1 MLYSNLNQV
10 SGIFVIYYVSY
21 TYTTYRKLLSSSLI
35 LIYCA
40 HLNLRIKMK
49 NRSVNTVMVFMLL
62 MLSPM
67 LKAQEKIAADSLRQN
82 AVRVFIDCW
91 RCDMD
96 YIRRKIPYINYVRD
110 VKEAQV
116 YVLRTT
122 QSTGSGG
129 TEYTFTYTG
138 QKEFAGMNDT
148 LVYNSNP
155 DDTRDKTREGT
166 TRMLSLGLM
175 RYVART
181 PLFKEVEINH
191 LGVSEETEV
200 IDNWD
205 YWVFEL
211 EFDPEFELEESL
223 KSINW
228 DNSIKASRITHA
240 LKYEL
245 RADMSFRETKYTYED
260 TTYIRNRNSWSI
272 DNLIVGSISDHWS
285 AGLRADFTSS
295 TYRNLNSSLDIVPSV
310 EYNIFPYSESTR
322 RQLRILYGLGYSYN
336 NYIDTTIYNKM
347 EEHLFEQSLDLAY
360 QVQEKWGGINI
371 SLQASTYLHDLS
383 MNRIELDGFVS
394 IRIIKG
400 LSLMIRG
407 SVARISNQISLPKGG
422 LSEAD
427 ILLQLQELRTAYSLD
442 GGIGF
447 TYTFGS
453 IYNNIVN
460 PRFGSR
466 RRF

>member
-1 MLYSNLNQV
+1 MKLPFRISVLAYIIIIV
-10 SGIFVIYYVSY
+10 S
-21 TYTTYRKLLSSSLI
+21 
-35 LIYCA
+35 A
-40 HLNLRIKMK
+40 QMN
-49 NRSVNTVMVFMLL
+49 
-62 MLSPM
+62 
-67 LKAQEKIAADSLRQN
+67 AQEGSSADTLRQN

-96 YIRRKIPYINYVRD
+96 YIRREIPYVNYVRD

-129 TEYTFTYTG
+129 TEYTFTYVG
-138 QKEFAGMNDT
+138 QEEFEGMNDT
-148 LVYNSNP
+148 LIYHSNP
-155 DDTRDKTREGT
+155 DDTSDRTREGT
-166 TRMLSLGLM
+166 TKMLSMGLM

-181 PLFKEVEINH
+181 PLFNELEIKH
-191 LGVSEETEV
+191 LGISEEDEV
-200 IDNWD
+200 IDKWN

-228 DNSIKASRITHA
+228 DNSISASRITHA
-240 LKYEL
+240 LKYEF
-245 RADMSFRETKYTYED
+245 RADMRFRETKYSYED
-260 TTYIRNRNSWSI
+260 TTYIRDRKTWSI
-272 DNLIVGSISDHWS
+272 DNLIVGSISEHWS
-285 AGLRADFTSS
+285 AGLRADLSS
-295 TYRNLNSSLDIVPSV
+295 TTYRNLRSSLDIIPSV

-322 RQLRILYGLGYSYN
+322 RQLRMLYGIGYSYN
-336 NYIDTTIYNKM
+336 NYIDTTIYGKK
-347 EEHLFEQSLDLAY
+347 EEHLFEQSLDVAY
-360 QVQEKWGGINI
+360 QVQEKWGQINI
-371 SLQASTYLHDLS
+371 SLEASSYLHDMS
-383 MNRIELDGFVS
+383 KNRIELDGFVS

-400 LSLMIRG
+400 LSLSIRG
-407 SVARISNQISLPKGG
+407 GVARINNQITLPKGD

-427 ILLQLQELRTAYSLD
+427 ILLRLQELATAYSID

-460 PRFGSR
+460 PRFGNR
-466 RRF
+466 GYY

>member
-1 MLYSNLNQV
+1 MQTEKLTLFKIYHLTYICTTYTVLRSTDL
-10 SGIFVIYYVSY
+10 FVIYSRGINQEIMIRRIIYATLTLV
-21 TYTTYRKLLSSSLI
+21 LSLVF
-35 LIYCA
+35 A
-40 HLNLRIKMK
+40 E
-49 NRSVNTVMVFMLL
+49 NTL
-62 MLSPM
+62 
-67 LKAQEKIAADSLRQN
+67 AQEKTASDSLRQN
-82 AVRVFIDCW
+82 AVKVFMDCW

-96 YIRRKIPYINYVRD
+96 FIRREIPYVNYVRD

-129 TEYTFTYTG
+129 TEYTYTFVG
-138 QKEFAGMNDT
+138 QKEFEGLNDT
-148 LVYNSNP
+148 LVYHSNP
-155 DDTRDKTREGT
+155 DETGDQVRDGT
-166 TRMLSLGLM
+166 TRMLSMGLM

-181 PLFKEVEINH
+181 PLFREVDINH

-211 EFDPEFELEESL
+211 EFDPEFELEETL
-223 KSINW
+223 KSFNW
-228 DNSIKASRITHA
+228 DNSFRASRITHA
-240 LKYEL
+240 LKYEF
-245 RADMSFRETKYTYED
+245 RADMNFRETKYTYD
-260 TTYIRNRNSWSI
+260 DSTFVRDRNSWSI

-285 AGLRADFTSS
+285 AGVRADLSSS

-322 RQLRILYGLGYSYN
+322 RQLRMLYGIGYSYN
-336 NYIDTTIYNKM
+336 NYRDTTIYNKIA
-347 EEHLFEQSLDLAY
+347 EHLFEQTLDIAY
-360 QVQEKWGGINI
+360 QVQQKWGEINI
-371 SLQASTYLHDLS
+371 SLEASSYLHDFS
-383 MNRIELDGFVS
+383 KNRIELDS
-394 IRIIKG
+394 YINIRLLKG
-400 LSLMIRG
+400 LSLSIRG
-407 SVARISNQISLPKGG
+407 GAARINNQITLPKGD

-427 ILLQLQELRTAYSLD
+427 ILLQLQELQTAYSID

-460 PRFGSR
+460 PRFGR
-466 RRF
+466 GYY